1 MLKDVFS
8 GYYANKV
15 DDHEAYKNADKCF
28 CDLLKKYELYNEK
41 YLNKFKLNSE
51 CNEYNFN
58 EKHIQLLKLI
68 KEIDDNN
75 PVDRSNVSS
84 KNLTLDRFNK
94 VADIV
99 KNAINDEKY
108 PDITED
114 IKSTLRTPEF
124 LSLYFL
130 HNLVKKITLL
140 FQYVCQNNYSDFE
153 IYNQVNEYLDTLLYS
168 YTGHEHYSDF
178 MNEVYYKPLEIKM
191 PHGSDNKVEFNDI
204 SIYRGIKKYVQK
216 VFEAVTTGDGKS
228 NSIEADLIQGEYR
241 YVFEFDSIEKVAE
254 FILKY
259 CEYLDMSSE
268 FKNYCN
274 EIIKEPFKIECIKLL
289 DAQYLCNSIM
299 NRTIPFIFTDESE
312 KRKQLISIRKIID
325 KDINYINSITFD
337 NNVKGKFK
345 ILCQKLKSVQESFI
359 GNYMYIYGNGNIL
372 RVNEFINTLK
382 KKVIEHLKTSKNNVG
397 FEIVETLFYDGFI
410 IPIHNPLFDFA
421 NETLDEAINFAD
433 IQTVEFQLS
442 YKYFKMQLSNIV
454 SIKEHNKQI
463 SNKEI
468 VDGIFDV
475 LKKIDNQ
482 ITDDFENDNE
492 LYSAISNAVGN
503 YLYKIFE
510 QSEANKSKKKSK

>member
-216 VFEAVTTGDGKS
+216 VFDAVTTGDGKS

-241 YVFEFDSIEKVAE
+241 YVFEFDSIEKIAD
-254 FILKY
+254 FI
-259 CEYLDMSSE
+259 CEYCKYFDISYK

-274 EIIKEPFKIECIKLL
+274 HNLIYRETILDEEISCKYIEEAFSTC
-289 DAQYLCNSIM
+289 LCNKIM
-299 NRTIPFIFTDESE
+299 N
-312 KRKQLISIRKIID
+312 KINID
-325 KDINYINSITFD
+325 KKEKQSQINYIKERIESDICILHLYTKFD
-337 NNVKGKFK
+337 GGVREKFK
-345 ILCQKLKSVQESFI
+345 TQCKNLRNAQKCFI
-359 GNYMYIYGNGNIL
+359 SKCMYTYGNGNFL
-372 RVNEFINTLK
+372 RINDFISTIQNEVFAKI
-382 KKVIEHLKTSKNNVG
+382 KNLTNDFE
-397 FEIVETLFYDGFI
+397 FEIVEALFYDGFI
-410 IPIHNPLFDFA
+410 LPTYNLSFA
-421 NETLDEAINFAD
+421 LDA
-433 IQTVEFQLS
+433 VRFQLS
-442 YKYFKMQLSNIV
+442 YKSFKIQLPNIDA
-454 SIKEHNKQI
+454 IKEHNKQI

-468 VDGIFDV
+468 VDGISNV